1 MQEHSNTPYEALG
14 GEAVLSSLIDTFYQY
29 VSKHPLLTDIF
40 PNDLTET
47 AYKQKL
53 FMTQFLGGPSLY
65 TEEFGHPML
74 RARHLPFPIT
84 NEHAKAWLTCMQQA
98 LEDVGVDPTV
108 SDYMMERLTLTAYHM
123 VNQSTNT
130 P

>member
-1 MQEHSNTPYEALG
+1 MSDPSNTPYEALG
-14 GEAVLSSLIDTFYQY
+14 GEEVLSKLIDTFYSH
-29 VSKHPLLTDIF
+29 VSNHTLLSDLF
-40 PNDLTET
+40 PKDLTET
-47 AYKQKL
+47 AYKQKQ

-84 NEHAKAWLTCMQQA
+84 EKHADAWLDCMQKA
-98 LEDVGVDPTV
+98 LDEMEVDQIV
-108 SDYMMERLTLTAYHM
+108 RNYMMERLTLTAHHM
-123 VNQSTNT
+123 VNQPTA